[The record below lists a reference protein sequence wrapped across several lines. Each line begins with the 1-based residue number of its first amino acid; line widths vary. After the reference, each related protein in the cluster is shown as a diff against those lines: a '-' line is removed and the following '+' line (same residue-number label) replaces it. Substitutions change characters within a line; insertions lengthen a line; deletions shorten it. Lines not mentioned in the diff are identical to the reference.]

1 MDETSPHHYLIALG
15 SNRRHHRLGAP
26 RRVLDA
32 ALVALASEGID
43 IESIAPVI
51 DTPPIGP
58 STRRYANSAAVIR
71 TSLMPDALLALLKR
85 IEARFG
91 RRLGQRWSAR
101 TLDLDIIL
109 WSGGSWYSA
118 SPRLIVP
125 HAAYRR
131 RDFVLRPAAQIAPR
145 WRDPLTGLSLAQLRH
160 RATRA

>member
-1 MDETSPHHYLIALG
+1 MDETSRHHYLIALG
-15 SNRRHHRLGAP
+15 SNRRHHRIGAP
-26 RRVLDA
+26 RRVLEVA
-32 ALVALASEGID
+32 FVALEAEGVD
-43 IESIAPVI
+43 IEAIASMI
-51 DTPPIGP
+51 ETPPIGP
-58 STRRYANSAAVIR
+58 STRRYANGAAVIR
-71 TSLMPDALLALLKR
+71 TSLMPDAMLALLKR

-91 RRLGQRWSAR
+91 KRRGQRWSAR

-118 SPRLIVP
+118 KPTLIVP

>member
-1 MDETSPHHYLIALG
+1 MDETSRHHYLIALG

-26 RRVLDA
+26 RRVLKA

-43 IESIAPVI
+43 IDAIASVI
-51 DTPPIGP
+51 ETPPIGP
-58 STRRYANSAAVIR
+58 SMRRYANSAAAIT
-71 TSLMPDALLALLKR
+71 TSLMPDALLDLLKR

-91 RRLGQRWSAR
+91 KRRGQRWSAR

-118 SPRLIVP
+118 SPQLIVP

-145 WRDPLTGLSLAQLRH
+145 WRDPLRGLTIAQLRH

>member
-1 MDETSPHHYLIALG
+1 MDETSRHHYLIALG
-15 SNRRHHRLGAP
+15 SNRRHHRIGAP
-26 RRVLDA
+26 RRVLEA
-32 ALVALASEGID
+32 ALEALASEGVD
-43 IESIAPVI
+43 IEAAASVI
-51 DTPPIGP
+51 ETPPIGP
-58 STRRYANSAAVIR
+58 SMRRYANSAAVIR

-91 RRLGQRWSAR
+91 KRRGQRWSAR

-109 WSGGSWYSA
+109 WSGGSWYSPA
-118 SPRLIVP
+118 PALIVP

-145 WRDPLTGLSLAQLRH
+145 WRDPLSGLTIAQLRH

>member
-1 MDETSPHHYLIALG
+1 MDETSRHHYLIALG
-15 SNRRHHRLGAP
+15 SNRRHHRIGAP
-26 RRVLDA
+26 RRVLEA
-32 ALVALASEGID
+32 ALVALAAESVDID
-43 IESIAPVI
+43 AIASMIE
-51 DTPPIGP
+51 TPPIGP
-58 STRRYANSAAVIR
+58 STRRYANGAAVIR
-71 TSLMPDALLALLKR
+71 TSLTPDALLALLKR

-91 RRLGQRWSAR
+91 KRRGQRWSAR

-118 SPRLIVP
+118 APRLIVP

-145 WRDPLTGLSLAQLRH
+145 WRDPLSGLTIAQLHH

>member
-1 MDETSPHHYLIALG
+1 MDETSHHQYLIALG
-15 SNRRHHRLGAP
+15 SNRRHHRIGAP
-26 RRVLDA
+26 RRVLEA

-43 IESIAPVI
+43 IEAIAPVI
-51 DTPPIGP
+51 ETPPVGP
-58 STRRYANSAAVIR
+58 SMRRYANSAAVIR
-71 TSLMPDALLALLKR
+71 TSLMPDGLLALLKR

-91 RRLGQRWSAR
+91 RRRGQRWSAR

-118 SPRLIVP
+118 RPTLIVP

-145 WRDPLTGLSLAQLRH
+145 WRDPLSGLTIAQLRH